1 MKSRLGCALCVV
13 LACCCS
19 SQKKAE
25 EPKDDNGQSFGE
37 AMRLVCHVD
46 EHIAAD
52 DADPL
57 ELDQRRSDFLQDHV
71 KNPDAIYHRTLWRT
85 KSNVERA
92 KTIRKLSREANVESC
107 PYADRLEQEAF

>member
-1 MKSRLGCALCVV
+1 MVCMV
-13 LACCCS
+13 LASACS

-25 EPKDDNGQSFGE
+25 EPKDTNGQSFEE
-37 AMRLVCHVD
+37 AMTLVCHVD

-57 ELDQRRSDFLQDHV
+57 ELDQRRSDFLQDRI
-71 KNPDAIYHRTLWRT
+71 KNPDAIYHHTLWRT

-92 KTIRKLSREANVESC
+92 KTIRKLSREAHVKSC
-107 PYADRLEQEAF
+107 PYADHLEEEAF